1 MKAFRN
7 PQQEVDL
14 FRGRAA
20 VAGLFVLAA
29 FALLVARL
37 AWLQVVKHD
46 ELHRKAE
53 AQRTALVP
61 VTANR
66 GLIRDRNGI
75 IIAEN
80 FSAYTLEI
88 NPRRVEDVAATIDD
102 LAQVVDIQPRD
113 RRRFRKLADELKGAE
128 SIPIRTRL
136 SDEEVARFTAQR
148 YRFPGVELRA
158 RLFRHY
164 PLGDI
169 GGHMIGHIGRISPA
183 DKERIESWP
192 DAANYAGAD
201 TIGKVGIEASYQ
213 RELHGTTGMQEVEI
227 TAGGRAM
234 RTLTLTPPVAGNALR
249 LSIDIRLQ
257 EVIERA
263 FDDRRGALI
272 AIEPA
277 TGDVLAFV
285 SKPTVDPN
293 LFVDG
298 IDPNLWE
305 ELTTNPDKPLL
316 NRALRGTYPIGS
328 TYKPFLALAALETG
342 KRRPEQV
349 INDPGFFMYGG
360 RRFRDSNKVP
370 LGPVDL
376 HRSIVKSS
384 DIYYYQLADDLGVD
398 TIHDFMKPWGFGQI
412 TGIDIDGEMTGILP
426 SSEWKMRRFRQK
438 WYGGETISIG
448 IGQGYNA
455 FTLLQ
460 LAHAT
465 ATLAN
470 DGVVMKPH
478 LVKSVED
485 AITGE
490 QRLTVPKE
498 SYRIPVR
505 PEHIRIVREA
515 MVDVNVSGTG
525 RGAFAGV
532 PYKVAG
538 KTGTAQVI
546 AIKANEK
553 YDASRVDE
561 RHRDHSLYI
570 AFAPAGAG
578 EKPVIAIAALVENGG
593 FGARAAAPIVRAAL
607 DYYLLGKL
615 PEGMGPLKSERLP
628 PEAAAASRLAA
639 NPAAAGPAPSV
650 PGSPP
655 AAARPPAARPAA
667 ADTRPVAGREKLA
680 QAEPQP

>member
-14 FRGRAA
+14 FRARAA
-20 VAGLFVLAA
+20 VAALIVLAA
-29 FALLVARL
+29 FGVLAARL

-46 ELHRKAE
+46 ELHQKAE

-75 IIAEN
+75 VIAEN

-88 NPRRVEDVAATIDD
+88 NPRRVEDVAATIDE
-102 LAQVVDIQPRD
+102 LATVVDIQPRD
-113 RRRFRKLADELKGAE
+113 RRRFKKLQEELKGAD

-148 YRFPGVELRA
+148 YRFPGVDLRA

-164 PLGDI
+164 PLGEI
-169 GGHMIGHIGRISPA
+169 GSHMIGHIGRVSQA
-183 DKERIESWP
+183 DKERIDGWP
-192 DAANYAGAD
+192 DAANYVG
-201 TIGKVGIEASYQ
+201 TEYIGKTGIEASYQ

-227 TAGGRAM
+227 TAGGRAV

-263 FDDRRGALI
+263 FEDRRGALI
-272 AIEPA
+272 AIEPE

-298 IDPNLWE
+298 IDPKVWE
-305 ELTTNPDKPLL
+305 DLNADPDKPLL

-370 LGPVDL
+370 LGPVNL
-376 HRSIVKSS
+376 HTSIVKSS

-412 TGIDIDGEMTGILP
+412 TGIDVDGEMTGILP
-426 SSEWKMRRFRQK
+426 STEWKMRRFKQK

-478 LVKSVED
+478 IVRSVED
-485 AITGE
+485 PVTGA
-490 QRLTVPKE
+490 QRPTVPKE
-498 SYRIPVR
+498 SYLIPVR
-505 PEHIRIVREA
+505 PEHLRIVREA
-515 MVDVNVSGTG
+515 MVDVNISGTG
-525 RGAFAGV
+525 RGAFAGT
-532 PYKVAG
+532 PYRAAG

-546 AIKANEK
+546 GIKANEK
-553 YDASRVDE
+553 YDASRLDE

-570 AFAPAGAG
+570 AFAPAGPG
-578 EKPVIAIAALVENGG
+578 EKPVIAVAALVENGG
-593 FGARAAAPIVRAAL
+593 FGARAAAPIVRAAF

-615 PEGMGPLKSERLP
+615 PQGMEPLRSDRLP
-628 PEAAAASRLAA
+628 PEAA
-639 NPAAAGPAPSV
+639 
-650 PGSPP
+650 
-655 AAARPPAARPAA
+655 RPAGA
-667 ADTRPVAGREKLA
+667 PRLA
-680 QAEPQP
+680 QAAGVRRE

>member
-1 MKAFRN
+1 MPADQRHSRMKTFRN

-14 FRGRAA
+14 FRSRAA
-20 VAGLFVLAA
+20 VAALVVLAA
-29 FALLVARL
+29 FGVLAARL
-37 AWLQVVKHD
+37 VWLQVVKHD
-46 ELHRKAE
+46 ELLQKAE

-75 IIAEN
+75 VIAEN

-88 NPRRVEDVAATIDD
+88 NPRQVADVAAVIDE
-102 LAQVVDIQPRD
+102 LAAVVEIQPRD
-113 RRRFRKLADELKGAE
+113 RRRFRKLQEELKGAE

-164 PLGDI
+164 PLGEI
-169 GGHMIGHIGRISPA
+169 GSHMIGHIGRVSQA
-183 DKERIESWP
+183 DKERIENWP
-192 DAANYAGAD
+192 DAANYVG
-201 TIGKVGIEASYQ
+201 TEYIGKVGIEASYQ

-227 TAGGRAM
+227 TAGGRAV
-234 RTLTLTPPVAGNALR
+234 RTLTLTPPVAGNNLR

-257 EVIERA
+257 EVIERV
-263 FDDRRGALI
+263 FEDRRGALI
-272 AIEPA
+272 AIEPE

-285 SKPTVDPN
+285 SMPTVDPN

-298 IDPNLWE
+298 IDPTAWE
-305 ELTTNPDKPLL
+305 ELNTNPDKPLL

-370 LGPVDL
+370 LGAVNL
-376 HRSIVKSS
+376 HTSIVKSS

-412 TGIDIDGEMTGILP
+412 TGIDIDGEMAGILP
-426 SSEWKMRRFRQK
+426 SSEWKMRRFKQK

-470 DGVVMKPH
+470 DGVVLKPH
-478 LVKSVED
+478 IVKSVED
-485 AITGE
+485 AVSGE
-490 QRLTVPKE
+490 QRPTVLGE
-498 SYRIPVR
+498 SHRIPVK
-505 PEHIRIVREA
+505 PEHLRIVREA
-515 MVDVNVSGTG
+515 MVDVNISGTG
-525 RGAFAGV
+525 RGAFAGA
-532 PYKVAG
+532 PYKAAG
-538 KTGTAQVI
+538 KTGTAQVVG
-546 AIKANEK
+546 IKANEK
-553 YDASRVDE
+553 YDASKVDE

-570 AFAPAGAG
+570 GFAPAGPG
-578 EKPVIAIAALVENGG
+578 EKPTIAIAALVENGG
-593 FGARAAAPIVRAAL
+593 FGARAAAPIVRAAF

-615 PEGMGPLKSERLP
+615 PAGMTPLKGDRLP
-628 PEAAAASRLAA
+628 PEAAR
-639 NPAAAGPAPSV
+639 PQEAP
-650 PGSPP
+650 
-655 AAARPPAARPAA
+655 RM
-667 ADTRPVAGREKLA
+667 A
-680 QAEPQP
+680 QAAMGGAP

>member
-1 MKAFRN
+1 MRAFRN

-14 FRGRAA
+14 FRARAA
-20 VAGLFVLAA
+20 VAALFVLAA
-29 FALLVARL
+29 FGLLAARL
-37 AWLQVVKHD
+37 VWLQVVKHG
-46 ELHRKAE
+46 ELHQKAE
-53 AQRTALVP
+53 SQRTALVP

-75 IIAEN
+75 VIAEN

-88 NPRRVEDVAATIDD
+88 NPRLVENVAATIDE
-102 LAQVVDIQPRD
+102 LAAVVDIQPRD
-113 RRRFRKLADELKGAE
+113 RRRFKKLQEELKGAE

-136 SDEEVARFTAQR
+136 SDQEVARFTAQR

-164 PLGDI
+164 PLGEI
-169 GGHMIGHIGRISPA
+169 GSHMIGHIGRVSQA
-183 DKERIESWP
+183 DKERIENWP
-192 DAANYAGAD
+192 DAANYVG
-201 TIGKVGIEASYQ
+201 TEYIGKTGIEASYQ

-227 TAGGRAM
+227 TAGGRAV
-234 RTLTLTPPVAGNALR
+234 RTLTLTPPTAGNNLR

-263 FDDRRGALI
+263 FEDRRGALI
-272 AIEPA
+272 AIEPE

-298 IDPNLWE
+298 IDPKVWE
-305 ELTTNPDKPLL
+305 ELNADPDKPLL

-328 TYKPFLALAALETG
+328 TYKPFLALAALESG
-342 KRRPEQV
+342 KRRAEQV

-370 LGPVDL
+370 LGPVNL
-376 HRSIVKSS
+376 HTSIVKSS

-398 TIHDFMKPWGFGQI
+398 AIHDFMKPWGFGQI
-412 TGIDIDGEMTGILP
+412 TGIDIDGEMAGILP
-426 SSEWKMRRFRQK
+426 STEWKMRRYRQK

-478 LVKSVED
+478 IVKSVED
-485 AITGE
+485 PVTGE
-490 QRLTVPKE
+490 QRPTVPKE
-498 SYRIPVR
+498 GYRIPVK
-505 PEHIRIVREA
+505 PEHLRIVREA
-515 MVDVNVSGTG
+515 MVDVNISGTG
-525 RGAFAGV
+525 RGAFAGT
-532 PYKVAG
+532 PYRAAG

-546 AIKANEK
+546 GIKANEK
-553 YDASRVDE
+553 YDASKLDE

-578 EKPVIAIAALVENGG
+578 DKPVIAVAALVENGG
-593 FGARAAAPIVRAAL
+593 FGARAAAPIVRAAF

-615 PEGMGPLKSERLP
+615 PPGMEPLKSDRLP
-628 PEAAAASRLAA
+628 PEAA
-639 NPAAAGPAPSV
+639 
-650 PGSPP
+650 
-655 AAARPPAARPAA
+655 RPAEA
-667 ADTRPVAGREKLA
+667 PRLA
-680 QAEPQP
+680 QAGGRAP